1 MTRILAI
8 DTASEFASICLLTEG
23 SEPVEAEMHSPDGF
37 AHLLFGQLKV
47 LLERASLTIADIDC
61 FAAGSGPGSFT
72 GVRVALSA
80 AKGLAEAGGKPMVAV
95 SNLKALAWHGSAPLR
110 AVLLDARRGEI
121 YGGLYSPDLELR
133 GEECVTKLPDWLAA
147 LPCEGVELVASDL
160 APFAVSGPP
169 AIPVTEAPRY
179 LASTIARIA
188 LDEYS
193 AGRAVDPA
201 SVDANYVRRSDAE
214 LNWKDSLS
222 TTGP

>member
-1 MTRILAI
+1 MTTILAI

-23 SEPVEAEMHSPDGF
+23 ADPVEAELHSPDGF
-37 AHLLFGQLKV
+37 AHLLFGQLAV
-47 LLERASLTIADIDC
+47 LLERASLTIADVDC

-110 AVLLDARRGEI
+110 AALLDARRGEI
-121 YGGLYSPDLELR
+121 YGGLYSPDLDLR
-133 GEECVTKLPDWLAA
+133 GEECVMKLPDWMSA
-147 LPCEGVELVASDL
+147 LPSEGVELVASDF
-160 APFAVSGPP
+160 APFAAAPP

-179 LASTIARIA
+179 LATTIARIA
-188 LDEYS
+188 LAEYS
-193 AGRAVDPA
+193 AGHAVDAA